1 MSDRKTFILA
11 HKRARDNAVKAV
23 IEAPEF
29 WSVELRGPRRSGKQ
43 SDLMWGLL
51 TDLAEQHPWHG
62 QKITPDD
69 YKEMI
74 TAALKKQ
81 RVIPGLEGGFVV
93 LGARTSKMTV
103 GEMNE
108 VIEYCYAFGAQN
120 GVQFFTDAVAA

>member
-11 HKRARDNAVKAV
+11 HKRARDNAIKAV
-23 IEAPEF
+23 IEAPDL
-29 WSVELRGPRRSGKQ
+29 WSIELRGPRRSGKQ

-51 TDLAEQHPWHG
+51 TDLAEQVPWHG
-62 QKITPDD
+62 QMLSSDD
-69 YKEMI
+69 WKEMI
-74 TAALKKQ
+74 SASLKKQ

-103 GEMNE
+103 PEMNE
-108 VIEYCYAFGAQN
+108 VIEYCYAFGAQR